1 MKSSPDP
8 SVHRQREQQLIQH
21 VERLLNDE
29 RLRVDT
35 TRGNRSVTTLLR
47 DVKKPDPAEKGVE
60 LKRMMSD
67 LNLPDRELQS
77 RMPLGESL
85 DVTLY
90 QTSWWVL
97 KKAVG
102 RMRVVCVSPTK
113 ALLRVESPQPMHTP
127 ELQKLLSTM
136 PPPAPGGVPTT
147 LVILSTSG
155 FTIEARE
162 VADRRPDR
170 TVILVEPNDAGGW
183 TAIGPAQTRAIAD
196 LFDPEAEEQKRKR
209 VRDFLEA
216 NKVDLLTS
224 GIAAERIAA
233 RTQLPQQ
240 FVEQEL
246 KSYAKENPGLA
257 SKRLDGRVVL
267 YREGASLS
275 QPPAGAG
282 ATSSP
287 SASGGGSTMPL
298 LDSLKALF
306 GRKGEN
312 EKKIAFLAERRAMLS
327 QQRERAYEEM
337 GALEQQEGALRQQFK
352 DAGGNLTKRRVTSQ
366 LLQLRKDVERRQQLL
381 TVLNQ
386 QINVVSTHLHSLE
399 LVQQGRSAQLPD
411 AEEMTADAVKAEE
424 MLAELEAGNELAGST
439 GSIGAGGMT
448 EEEQALFDELE
459 RDAGGGATATAK
471 AEPDASEREPAPA
484 TTRRETPQAAPA
496 QAPKSPV
503 QARAEPRRSEA
514 EPG

>member
-8 SVHRQREQQLIQH
+8 SVHRRREQQLIQH

-29 RLRVDT
+29 RLRLDT
-35 TRGNRSVTTLLR
+35 TRGNRSVTGLLR
-47 DVKKPDPAEKGVE
+47 DVKKPDPSEKGVE
-60 LKRMMSD
+60 LKRMMAD
-67 LNLPDRELQS
+67 LDLPDRELQN
-77 RMPLGESL
+77 RMPVGESL

-113 ALLRVESPQPMHTP
+113 ALLRGEAPEPMHTP
-127 ELQKLLSTM
+127 ELQKLLASM
-136 PPPAPGGVPTT
+136 PPPPPGGVPTT
-147 LVILSTSG
+147 LVVLSTSG
-155 FTIEARE
+155 FTLEARE

-209 VRDFLEA
+209 VRDFLEGA
-216 NKVDLLTS
+216 KVDLLTS
-224 GIAAERIAA
+224 GIAADRIAA
-233 RTQLPQQ
+233 KTQLPPQ

-246 KSYAKENPGLA
+246 KAYAKDNPGLT

-275 QPPAGAG
+275 QPSAAAGAG
-282 ATSSP
+282 ST
-287 SASGGGSTMPL
+287 ASGGGSAMPL
-298 LDSLKALF
+298 LDSLRALF

-312 EKKIAFLAERRAMLS
+312 EKKIAFLAERRTALS
-327 QQRERAYEEM
+327 QQRDRAYDEM
-337 GALEQQEGALRQQFK
+337 GALEQQEGTLRQQFK
-352 DAGGNLTKRRVTSQ
+352 DAAGSLTKRRVTSQ

-439 GSIGAGGMT
+439 ASIGAGGMS
-448 EEEQALFDELE
+448 EEEQALFEELE
-459 RDAGGGATATAK
+459 RESAGGQGANAK
-471 AEPDASEREPAPA
+471 ADAAEGDAAPAP
-484 TTRRETPQAAPA
+484 RPRESQAAPA
-496 QAPKSPV
+496 QPPKPQV
-503 QARAEPRRSEA
+503 QVRAEPRRPEA

>member
-67 LNLPDRELQS
+67 LNLPDRELQN

-113 ALLRVESPQPMHTP
+113 ALLRGESPQPMHTP

-136 PPPAPGGVPTT
+136 PPPPPGGVPTT

-196 LFDPEAEEQKRKR
+196 LFDPEAEEHKRKR
-209 VRDFLEA
+209 VKDFIEA
-216 NKVDLLTS
+216 NRSDLLTS
-224 GIAAERIAA
+224 GIAAERIAT

-240 FVEQEL
+240 FVEHEL
-246 KSYAKENPGLA
+246 KTYARDHGITA
-257 SKRLDGRVVL
+257 KRLEGRLVLFSEQLLSSAPVPKGAFMPFMDTLRGIFRREESAEKKMGRLAEQRTLLQQQRVRVYETVESLEEREAGLVQRFAGASETAQQRIASEIADARDEIRRRHQLLSAIDKKLSIVQAASHKLELEQTVSVESLDQLQGLIGPAEELESGMAALDQLGEEVEAMSEVVDAQPPKKVQGIL
-267 YREGASLS
+267 DELRAKSAPREGAGGREA
-275 QPPAGAG
+275 AG
-282 ATSSP
+282 
-287 SASGGGSTMPL
+287 
-298 LDSLKALF
+298 
-306 GRKGEN
+306 
-312 EKKIAFLAERRAMLS
+312 
-327 QQRERAYEEM
+327 
-337 GALEQQEGALRQQFK
+337 
-352 DAGGNLTKRRVTSQ
+352 
-366 LLQLRKDVERRQQLL
+366 
-381 TVLNQ
+381 
-386 QINVVSTHLHSLE
+386 
-399 LVQQGRSAQLPD
+399 
-411 AEEMTADAVKAEE
+411 
-424 MLAELEAGNELAGST
+424 
-439 GSIGAGGMT
+439 
-448 EEEQALFDELE
+448 
-459 RDAGGGATATAK
+459 
-471 AEPDASEREPAPA
+471 
-484 TTRRETPQAAPA
+484 AAPA
-496 QAPKSPV
+496 PV
-503 QARAEPRRSEA
+503 SAALNPPASQSSSATPNAHQKAAQSGAAARREPPTKGLEA
-514 EPG
+514 EAG

>member
-1 MKSSPDP
+1 
-8 SVHRQREQQLIQH
+8 
-21 VERLLNDE
+21 
-29 RLRVDT
+29 
-35 TRGNRSVTTLLR
+35 
-47 DVKKPDPAEKGVE
+47 
-60 LKRMMSD
+60 
-67 LNLPDRELQS
+67 
-77 RMPLGESL
+77 
-85 DVTLY
+85 
-90 QTSWWVL
+90 
-97 KKAVG
+97 VG
-102 RMRVVCVSPTK
+102 RLRVVCVSPTK
-113 ALLRVESPQPMHTP
+113 ALLRGESPEPMHTSD
-127 ELQKLLSTM
+127 LQKLLASM
-136 PPPAPGGVPTT
+136 PPPPPGGVPTT
-147 LVILSTSG
+147 VVLMSTSG
-155 FTIEARE
+155 FTLEARE

-196 LFDPEAEEQKRKR
+196 LFDPEGEEQKRKR
-209 VRDFLEA
+209 VREFLDA

-233 RTQLPQQ
+233 RTQLPPQ

-246 KSYAKENPGLA
+246 KAYAKENPGLT

-275 QPPAGAG
+275 QAAAG
-282 ATSSP
+282 ATAGST
-287 SASGGGSTMPL
+287 ASGGGSAMPL
-298 LDSLKALF
+298 LDSLRALF

-312 EKKIAFLAERRAMLS
+312 EKKIAFLAERRTALS
-327 QQRERAYEEM
+327 QQRDRAYEEM
-337 GALEQQEGALRQQFK
+337 GALEQQEGTLRQQFK
-352 DAGGNLTKRRVTSQ
+352 DATGNLTKRRVTSQ

-439 GSIGAGGMT
+439 GSIAAGGMT
-448 EEEQALFDELE
+448 EEEQALFEELE
-459 RDAGGGATATAK
+459 RETGGGAEASATAK
-471 AEPDASEREPAPA
+471 PDAGTAGPQRAATSRTPASGAKSTPGQPQREPTAQ
-484 TTRRETPQAAPA
+484 TR
-496 QAPKSPV
+496 S
-503 QARAEPRRSEA
+503 EPRRGEA